1 MLPWIAPLFSWLPD
15 DPAKYPRVMLLR
27 GQAGLG
33 KRSTASLLAK
43 AILCEAGG
51 GIEACGQCASCLLV
65 ASGNHPDFR
74 LVEAGAAAEDS
85 AEETAETVVAVK
97 PAKKASRQILVDQ
110 IRALG
115 SEFIWITPHRGRAKV
130 VLISPAEDMHPSAAN
145 AVLKML
151 EEPPGDTYF
160 VLVSHRPERVLP
172 TIRSRCFQIA
182 FAAPGPELAVQWL
195 KKNGAGDAKV
205 ALATASNSPLS
216 ALNSLA
222 DADFWDRRKALL
234 EQLAAPRF
242 DALTTAD
249 RAESL
254 EGPQLARLLLQW
266 TADLA
271 LLKSGGRER
280 YHVDYRA
287 GLESISRVI
296 HMSEIF
302 AWNTQVV
309 DYARSCLHPLN
320 KRLAL
325 ESLFSSYP
333 VNRKL
338 KTGNG

>member
-1 MLPWIAPLFSWLPD
+1 MFPWIAPLFSWLPD
-15 DPAKYPRVMLLR
+15 NPGKYPRVMLLR

-33 KRSTASLLAK
+33 KRSTACLLAK
-43 AILCEAGG
+43 AILCEADGG
-51 GIEACGQCASCLLV
+51 VETCGQCASCLLL

-74 LVEAGAAAEDS
+74 LVEAGAGAEDS
-85 AEETAETVVAVK
+85 VEETAETVAEPK

-115 SEFIWITPHRGRAKV
+115 DEFIWITSHRGRAKV
-130 VLISPAEDMHPSAAN
+130 VVISPAEDMHPSAAN

-172 TIRSRCFQIA
+172 TIRSRSFQIG
-182 FAAPGPELAVQWL
+182 FTPPAPDLALQWL

-205 ALATASNSPLS
+205 ALAMASNSPLS
-216 ALNSLA
+216 ALSSLA
-222 DADFWDRRKALL
+222 DADFWTRRKALL
-234 EQLAAPRF
+234 EQLVAPRF
-242 DALTTAD
+242 DVLSAAD
-249 RAESL
+249 RAEPL

-266 TADLA
+266 TTDLA

-280 YHVDYRA
+280 YHADYRA
-287 GLESISRVI
+287 GLESISRVTRI
-296 HMSEIF
+296 SEIF
-302 AWNTQVV
+302 AWNAMVK

-338 KTGNG
+338 ETGNG